1 MFHGFE
7 RENRKRILDA
17 GQKILEKYKHRQLFL
32 HSQKR
37 KRKVISEN
45 YISGAFGLNKAPHFV
60 VPTGD
65 EDKNTLELKFIS
77 DADVANM
84 IYDRF
89 YLYYMYI

>member
-1 MFHGFE
+1 MFYGLE

-17 GQKILEKYKHRQLFL
+17 GQKVLEKYKHRQLFL
-32 HSQKR
+32 YSQK
-37 KRKVISEN
+37 KKKKVISKN
-45 YISGAFGLNKAPHFV
+45 YIPGAFGLNKAPHFQV
-60 VPTGD
+60 STED

-89 YLYYMYI
+89 